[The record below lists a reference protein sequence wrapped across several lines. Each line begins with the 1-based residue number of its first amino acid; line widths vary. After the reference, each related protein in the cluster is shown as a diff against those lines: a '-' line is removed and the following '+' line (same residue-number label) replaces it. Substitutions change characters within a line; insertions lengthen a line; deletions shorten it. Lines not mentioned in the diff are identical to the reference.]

1 MKKYEKV
8 SCQFEKFFNAEEL
21 EKVLNSKAD
30 TKRVEK
36 LMSKKATH
44 SDI

>member
-8 SCQFEKFFNAEEL
+8 SRQFERFFNAEEL

-30 TKRVEK
+30 TKRIEK
-36 LMSKKATH
+36 LISRKATH
-44 SDI
+44 TDI